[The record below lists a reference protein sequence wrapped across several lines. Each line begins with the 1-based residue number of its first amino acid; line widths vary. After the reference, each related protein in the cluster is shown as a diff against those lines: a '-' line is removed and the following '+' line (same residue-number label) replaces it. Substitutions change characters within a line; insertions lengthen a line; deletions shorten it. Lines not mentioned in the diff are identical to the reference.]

1 MPHRLRRDRSVPKI
15 EADSGPARMGSQI
28 WMQDENGLAENTD
41 SASIGIE
48 KVVERA
54 SRTEYTHDM
63 HVFPDPVECHAHDA
77 RTAARTACLTL
88 HEHMHGP
95 LHRLL

>member
-1 MPHRLRRDRSVPKI
+1 
-15 EADSGPARMGSQI
+15 
-28 WMQDENGLAENTD
+28 MQDENGLAKNTD
-41 SASIGIE
+41 SVSIGIE

-77 RTAARTACLTL
+77 RTAARTAACLTL
-88 HEHMHGP
+88 NELMHGP
-95 LHRLL
+95 APA

>member
-1 MPHRLRRDRSVPKI
+1 
-15 EADSGPARMGSQI
+15 MGSQI